1 MIRKLN
7 CIRTD
12 ELGHVVPAA
21 RELCRYAMK
30 PLTET
35 VCNDDIPC
43 DRKRN
48 MNMLFARLLKK
59 DSKVAPL
66 LSAERT
72 RLTQDN

>member
-1 MIRKLN
+1 MIRKLK

-21 RELCRYAMK
+21 WELCRYVMK

-43 DRKRN
+43 DRKRKITT
-48 MNMLFARLLKK
+48 MLLACPVKEK
-59 DSKVAPL
+59 YQGCS
-66 LSAERT
+66 LSLRKG
-72 RLTQDN
+72 RV

>member
-1 MIRKLN
+1 MIRKLK

-12 ELGHVVPAA
+12 ELGHVAPAA

-43 DRKRN
+43 DRKRKIN
-48 MNMLFARLLKK
+48 TLFACFSREKNI
-59 DSKVAPL
+59 KVAPL
-66 LSAERT
+66 VYEKDACNPR
-72 RLTQDN
+72 

>member
-1 MIRKLN
+1 MTRKLK

-12 ELGHVVPAA
+12 ELGHVVLTA

-43 DRKRN
+43 DRK
-48 MNMLFARLLKK
+48 
-59 DSKVAPL
+59 
-66 LSAERT
+66 
-72 RLTQDN
+72 